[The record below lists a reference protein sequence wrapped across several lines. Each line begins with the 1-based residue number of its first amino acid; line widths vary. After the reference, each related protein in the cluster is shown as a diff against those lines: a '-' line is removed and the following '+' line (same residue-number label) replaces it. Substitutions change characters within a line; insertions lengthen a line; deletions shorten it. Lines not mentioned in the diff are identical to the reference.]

1 MGILGGSDIERINE
15 KAIAPLENNLDLKF
29 REKLNSTIGTD
40 KEKPLD
46 FLSKNILASDD
57 HYYRKKMSYGRRVI
71 SQAVKP
77 SVQTSGA
84 QLMAFNEPKGLVYL
98 AGRINSETEAR
109 PVAISLS
116 DLGTSS
122 GYTHY
127 NDYYTYNGS
136 TYPCVSIAYDEVTNC
151 VFYAGKFS
159 QQGSYSITKFNYSLN
174 QTIGTTPFQ
183 SSLGILLAGGG
194 FVYDIN
200 ADTNPV
206 TIKKYNA
213 SDMSLVGTYTF
224 PLLKLVSRA
233 KLVNGNIYVL
243 GYDQSSYT
251 MLAKINTVTFD
262 IDYRAGRMPS
272 DTTYYNVLMQAFAV
286 DKDYSYVSATFTEPN
301 ALVKRGIAEI
311 RNLDGAI
318 TRYAEFPADIDG
330 VSTSVYSSVS
340 LADCHKGLVAFTA
353 VKAGVVSYMLF
364 LDKTSMKFSYT
375 SAPALKAIMSSG
387 EYLYAL
393 EMVNGLITKSVE
405 TYVDSG
411 EYERVE

>member
-1 MGILGGSDIERINE
+1 MGILSGMDIEKINE
-15 KAIAPLENNLDLKF
+15 KVIAPLESNLDLKF
-29 REKLNSTIGTD
+29 KEQLNSTIGTEN
-40 KEKPLD
+40 EKPLD

-77 SVQTSGA
+77 SVQTNGA
-84 QLMAFNEPKGLVYL
+84 QVMAFNESKELVYL
-98 AGRINSETEAR
+98 AGRINSETEGR
-109 PVAISLS
+109 PVALKLS

-159 QQGSYSITKFNYSLN
+159 QQGSYFITKFNYSLN
-174 QTIGTTPFQ
+174 QIIGTTPFQ
-183 SSLGILLAGGG
+183 NSLGILLAGGG

-200 ADTNPV
+200 ATTNPV
-206 TIKKYNA
+206 AIKKYNA
-213 SDMSLVGTYTF
+213 PDMSLVGTYTF
-224 PLLKLVSRA
+224 PLLRQVSGA
-233 KLVNGNIYVL
+233 KLVNGNLYVF

-251 MLAKINTVTFD
+251 LFAKINAVTFD
-262 IDYRAGRMPS
+262 IDYRIGRMPS
-272 DTTYYNVLMQAFAV
+272 DTTFYNVLNSFAV
-286 DKDYSYVSATFTEPN
+286 DQDYSYVSATFVEPN
-301 ALVKRGIAEI
+301 AVTKKGIVEI
-311 RNLDGAI
+311 RNSDGEI
-318 TRYAEFPADIDG
+318 TRYAELPADLDG
-330 VSTSVYSSVS
+330 LSVGVYYSEST
-340 LADCHKGLVAFTA
+340 ADCHKDLVVFITAKAA
-353 VKAGVVSYMLF
+353 VKYLLF
-364 LDKTSMKFSYT
+364 MDKASMKFSYLT
-375 SAPALKAIMSSG
+375 APALRAVASSG

-393 EMVNGLITKSVE
+393 ETASGLITKSVE